1 MMVPLLLKSIRRY
14 DVHILLSA
22 LLVLLTWWIYGEI
35 VNHEFLTDWDDP
47 IYVTGNEAI
56 RGITPEHLQT
66 AFSSFYLGNYS
77 PIQIVSYMIDYTLW
91 GLSAFGFKLT
101 NMILHGLNGVVFYLL
116 LVRLTQRTAP
126 AFISALIFLCHPV
139 QVESVAWVS
148 QRKNLLAMLFFLCAF
163 HLYVSYRENRNS
175 RAWPY
180 YAGSQAAFFVALLA
194 KPVAVIFPIVM
205 VLYDLCFRKAGEK
218 RCGIRDKIPF
228 FAIAGAFSILI
239 WTSQSA
245 EFQGGKTGYHGG
257 SPWATFITMV
267 TVLLRYLKMLFW
279 PAELSAG
286 YYIPIITAIDLRV
299 MLSFLA
305 IALLTATA
313 ALLYVRKRE
322 LFFWYALF
330 FIALLPVSQIVPL
343 VTLMNDR
350 YLYFPLLGAGTFVV
364 LAITDPQLRPAPLRT
379 VLVCVLCLALIPLSV
394 TARQR
399 TEVWRNSLALW
410 GDTIRKMPQ
419 AAIAWASMGTACL
432 NAGKEEA
439 AIDNYRQALLIDPGN
454 MTALTTMGLLYA
466 TRGNYAAAE
475 WYLRQALKTDP
486 DHASPL
492 EYLAAMHLLQGNTGS
507 AEALCRQ
514 ALALPDCSQSLW
526 ILSGNVAVMQQNTAE
541 ALKCYAV
548 ALEHPGDEHGREL
561 ILALM
566 AAARGNLQQAGVH
579 MKNAQERRLETS
591 APLEDFY
598 VNTVR
603 ILPFH
608 KDLVG
613 GLSH

>member
-1 MMVPLLLKSIRRY
+1 MVPFLSRSFRRY
-14 DVHILLSA
+14 GVHILLSA
-22 LLVLLTWWIYGEI
+22 LLVLLTWGIYGGI
-35 VNHEFLTDWDDP
+35 VNHGFLTDWDDP

-101 NMILHGLNGVVFYLL
+101 NMILHGLNGVVFYHL

-126 AFISALIFLCHPV
+126 AFISALVFLCHPV

-163 HLYVSYRENRNS
+163 HLYVSYREQRNS

-245 EFQGGKTGYHGG
+245 EFHGGKTGYHGG

-379 VLVCVLCLALIPLSV
+379 VLVCVLCLTLIPLSV

-419 AAIAWASMGTACL
+419 AAIAWTSMGTACL

-439 AIDNYRQALLIDPGN
+439 AIDNYCRALLIDPGN
-454 MTALTTMGLLYA
+454 KKALTTMGLLYA

-526 ILSGNVAVMQQNTAE
+526 ILSGNVAVMQQNMAE

-598 VNTVR
+598 VKTVR